1 MTQAKRG
8 DAVKIHYTGRLQDGT
23 VFDSSRGKEPLEFTL
38 GDGRIIPGLE
48 EAVEGMKEGESREA
62 DIPSDQ
68 AYGPR
73 RDELLVQVERE
84 RLPSEIEPEPGLALQ
99 MRTPEGNLVPVVITQ
114 ADEEVVVMDANHPLA
129 GKDLSFE
136 LESVEIV

>member
-1 MTQAKRG
+1 MAQAKRG

-62 DIPSDQ
+62 DIPSDR

-84 RLPSEIEPEPGLALQ
+84 RLPSEIEPEPGVALQ
-99 MRTPEGNLVPVVITQ
+99 MRTPEGNLVPVVIAK
-114 ADEEVVVMDANHPLA
+114 ADEKVVVMDANHPLA
-129 GKDLSFE
+129 GNDLSFE
-136 LESVEIV
+136 LELVEIV